1 MKNQGNI
8 KKGIFYVIISALG
21 FSLMNFFVVKAGDLP
36 TFQKALFRNGGAMI
50 VSLFLFIKS
59 GDTPDTKPSDL
70 GILLMR
76 AVFGSIG
83 LFCNFYA
90 LDHLVLSDASILN
103 KLAPFFTL
111 ILSALFLKEK
121 TNWKQFLFVSLAFV
135 GMLFVVRP
143 EMHFSESMVASVVGV
158 IGGFGAGTAYACV
171 RALGKRGMPSSEIV
185 FGFSLVS
192 TIVAIPFVI
201 IDHAPM
207 SSLQIFYLSMASVSA
222 TIGQFGI
229 TLAYKEAPS
238 KEISIFEYFTVVFSA
253 LWGILFL
260 GQIPY
265 WTSIIGYAIIFVSA
279 YLLFLY
285 NKKTS
290 RGESTEKTH
299 SSK

>member
-192 TIVAIPFVI
+192 TLVAIPFVI

>member
-1 MKNQGNI
+1 MKHQGNI

-59 GDTPDTKPSDL
+59 GDTPDTKSSDL

>member
-1 MKNQGNI
+1 M
-8 KKGIFYVIISALG
+8 
-21 FSLMNFFVVKAGDLP
+21 
-36 TFQKALFRNGGAMI
+36 
-50 VSLFLFIKS
+50 
-59 GDTPDTKPSDL
+59 
-70 GILLMR
+70 
-76 AVFGSIG
+76 
-83 LFCNFYA
+83 
-90 LDHLVLSDASILN
+90 LSDASILN

-192 TIVAIPFVI
+192 TLVAIPFVI

>member
-1 MKNQGNI
+1 MKYQGNI

-207 SSLQIFYLSMASVSA
+207 SSLQVFYLSMASVSA

>member
-1 MKNQGNI
+1 MKHQGNI

-192 TIVAIPFVI
+192 TIVAIPIVI

>member
-1 MKNQGNI
+1 MKHQGNI

-229 TLAYKEAPS
+229 TIAYKEAPS

>member
-1 MKNQGNI
+1 MEKQGNI
-8 KKGIFYVIISALG
+8 KKGIFYILMSALG

>member
-1 MKNQGNI
+1 MKHQGNI

-238 KEISIFEYFTVVFSA
+238 KEISIFEYFTVAFSA

>member
-1 MKNQGNI
+1 MKHQGNI
-8 KKGIFYVIISALG
+8 KKGIFYIIISALG

-192 TIVAIPFVI
+192 TLVAIPFVI

-207 SSLQIFYLSMASVSA
+207 SSLQIFCLSMASVSA

-290 RGESTEKTH
+290 RG
-299 SSK
+299 

>member
-1 MKNQGNI
+1 MKYQGNI

>member
-1 MKNQGNI
+1 MKHQGNI
-8 KKGIFYVIISALG
+8 KKGIFYIIISALG

-192 TIVAIPFVI
+192 TLVAIPFVI

-265 WTSIIGYAIIFVSA
+265 WTSIIGYAIIFISA

-290 RGESTEKTH
+290 RGEST
-299 SSK
+299 

>member
-1 MKNQGNI
+1 MKHQGNI
-8 KKGIFYVIISALG
+8 KKGIFYIIISALG

-192 TIVAIPFVI
+192 TIVAIPIVI

-265 WTSIIGYAIIFVSA
+265 WTSIIGYAIIFISA

-290 RGESTEKTH
+290 RGEST
-299 SSK
+299 

>member
-1 MKNQGNI
+1 MKHQGNI
-8 KKGIFYVIISALG
+8 TKGIFYVIISALG

>member
-1 MKNQGNI
+1 MKHQGNI

-192 TIVAIPFVI
+192 TLVAIPFVI

>member
-1 MKNQGNI
+1 MKHQGNI
-8 KKGIFYVIISALG
+8 KKGIFYIIISALG

-36 TFQKALFRNGGAMI
+36 TFQKALFRNGGAMV

>member
-1 MKNQGNI
+1 MKHQGNI

-207 SSLQIFYLSMASVSA
+207 SSLQIFYVSMASVSA

>member
-1 MKNQGNI
+1 MKHQGNI

-143 EMHFSESMVASVVGV
+143 EMHFSESMMASVVGV

-192 TIVAIPFVI
+192 TIVAIPIVI

>member
-1 MKNQGNI
+1 MKHQGNI
-8 KKGIFYVIISALG
+8 KKGIFYIIISALG

-143 EMHFSESMVASVVGV
+143 EMHFSESMVASIVGV

-192 TIVAIPFVI
+192 TLVAIPFVI

>member
-1 MKNQGNI
+1 MKHQGNI

-143 EMHFSESMVASVVGV
+143 EMHFSESMVASIVGV

>member
-1 MKNQGNI
+1 MKHQGSI
-8 KKGIFYVIISALG
+8 KKGIFYIIISALG

-238 KEISIFEYFTVVFSA
+238 REISIFEYFTVVFSA

-285 NKKTS
+285 NKKRS
-290 RGESTEKTH
+290 LGEST
-299 SSK
+299 

>member
-1 MKNQGNI
+1 MKHQGNI

-83 LFCNFYA
+83 LICNFYA

-207 SSLQIFYLSMASVSA
+207 SFLQIFYLSMASVSA

>member
-1 MKNQGNI
+1 MKHQGNI

-59 GDTPDTKPSDL
+59 GDTPDAKPSDL

>member
-1 MKNQGNI
+1 MKHQGNI
-8 KKGIFYVIISALG
+8 KKGIFYIIISALG

-143 EMHFSESMVASVVGV
+143 EMHFSESMMASVVGV

-192 TIVAIPFVI
+192 TIVAIPIVI

>member
-1 MKNQGNI
+1 MKHQGNI

-207 SSLQIFYLSMASVSA
+207 SSLQVFYLSMASVSA

>member
-1 MKNQGNI
+1 MKHQGNI

-290 RGESTEKTH
+290 QGESTEKTH
-299 SSK
+299 SAK

>member
-1 MKNQGNI
+1 MKHQGNI

-238 KEISIFEYFTVVFSA
+238 KEISIFEYFTVMFSA

-265 WTSIIGYAIIFVSA
+265 WTSIIGYAIIFISA

>member
-1 MKNQGNI
+1 MKHQGNI

-143 EMHFSESMVASVVGV
+143 EMHFSESMVVSVVGV

>member
-1 MKNQGNI
+1 MKHQGNI

>member
-1 MKNQGNI
+1 MKHQGNI

-143 EMHFSESMVASVVGV
+143 EMHFSESMMASVVGV

>member
-1 MKNQGNI
+1 MKHQGNI
-8 KKGIFYVIISALG
+8 KKGIFYIIISALG

-171 RALGKRGMPSSEIV
+171 RALGKRSMPSSEIV

>member
-1 MKNQGNI
+1 MKHQGNI
-8 KKGIFYVIISALG
+8 KKGIFYIIISALG

-290 RGESTEKTH
+290 RGEST
-299 SSK
+299 

>member
-1 MKNQGNI
+1 
-8 KKGIFYVIISALG
+8 
-21 FSLMNFFVVKAGDLP
+21 MNFFVVKAGDLP

-290 RGESTEKTH
+290 RGEST
-299 SSK
+299 

>member
-1 MKNQGNI
+1 MKHQGNI

-59 GDTPDTKPSDL
+59 GDTPDIKPSDL

-290 RGESTEKTH
+290 RGEST
-299 SSK
+299 

>member
-1 MKNQGNI
+1 MKHQGNI
-8 KKGIFYVIISALG
+8 KKGIFYIIISALG

-265 WTSIIGYAIIFVSA
+265 WTSIIGYAIIFISA

-290 RGESTEKTH
+290 RGEST
-299 SSK
+299 